1 MGEEGA
7 IDLGGVFARQTAK
20 IDIVEGVD
28 GGGEEVVGLEAASVG
43 KGGLVVLLRK
53 LGTVSKERVAGFV
66 AEVKKIASE
75 GGIFVAQGDEIVEII
90 DRAGLGGGEFT
101 TVDKAI
107 EFDIGGASVTVAGEE
122 IEAIKFV
129 GKLGV
134 LLGER
139 GVEFGEHFFFVNVG
153 GEGGIAELFGELVAG
168 GGGTGVRSLAER
180 LEDKDISN
188 RGTDENEDEG
198 DKEEEGGF

>member
-1 MGEEGA
+1 M
-7 IDLGGVFARQTAK
+7 
-20 IDIVEGVD
+20 
-28 GGGEEVVGLEAASVG
+28 
-43 KGGLVVLLRK
+43 
-53 LGTVSKERVAGFV
+53 
-66 AEVKKIASE
+66 
-75 GGIFVAQGDEIVEII
+75 EII